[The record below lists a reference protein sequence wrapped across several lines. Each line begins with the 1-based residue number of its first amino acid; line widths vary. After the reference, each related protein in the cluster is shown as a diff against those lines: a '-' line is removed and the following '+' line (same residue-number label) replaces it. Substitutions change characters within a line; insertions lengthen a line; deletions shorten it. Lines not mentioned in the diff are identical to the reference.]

1 MSLVEEVR
9 KGIQD
14 LVTPDL
20 RAVIVR
26 LEVVE
31 KQLAEMKGDMKE
43 LRGEVKSSFAD
54 AERKA
59 EKRHEEMVGNIRQ
72 VIDYA
77 AVLQR
82 LSRIEEAQK
91 RLQQ

>member
-1 MSLVEEVR
+1 MPLIDEVR

-20 RAVIVR
+20 RAVMVR
-26 LEVVE
+26 LDIVE
-31 KQLAEMKGDMKE
+31 KQIAELKGDTKD
-43 LRGEVKSSFAD
+43 LRGEVKSGFED
-54 AERKA
+54 IERKA
-59 EKRHEEMVGNIRQ
+59 EKRHEEMVQQLRQ

-82 LSRIEEAQK
+82 LSRVEEEQK
-91 RLQQ
+91 RLRQ